1 MNPNFAIN
9 TEYGILVL
17 NKNDR
22 GVCGDV
28 QRTGYFERDQIN
40 LLKNIIEKLL
50 VKKQHIVFYDVG
62 ANIGTH
68 TLAIANTFQDK
79 VSIRS
84 FEAQRQIFYQLCGMV
99 SLNGLRNV
107 SCHNYAIGDDE
118 ECFFIDAMLPD
129 YDAYQNFGG
138 FELLPIDKSDNMDM
152 IKNHQERVDIYPLSY
167 FNEHVDIIKMDIE
180 GMEEQ
185 ALKGSEDWIDCYKPV
200 FMVEQHKSNA
210 DNIIAFFED
219 MGYSVPPQQH
229 DLICIPPGFDLV
241 L

>member
-1 MNPNFAIN
+1 MNPNFPVN
-9 TEYGILVL
+9 TEYGILIL

-40 LLKNIIEKLL
+40 LLKKIVEKLL
-50 VKKQHIVFYDVG
+50 EKKECIRFYDVG

-68 TLAIANTFQDK
+68 TLALANTFK
-79 VSIRS
+79 EKITVRS
-84 FEAQRQIFYQLCGMV
+84 FEAQRQIYYQLCGMV

-107 SCHNYAIGDDE
+107 SCHHFAIGGDD
-118 ECFFIDAMLPD
+118 IDHINVNLPD

-152 IKNHQERVDIYPLSY
+152 IKNHTERVEVYPLCW
-167 FNEHVDIIKMDIE
+167 FNEHVDLIKMDIE

-185 ALKGSEDWIDCYKPV
+185 ALKGSEDWIDCYKPI

-210 DNIIAFFED
+210 DNIIAFFKD

>member
-9 TEYGILVL
+9 TEYGILIL

-118 ECFFIDAMLPD
+118 ECLFIDAMLPD

>member
-1 MNPNFAIN
+1 MNPNFVAN
-9 TEYGILVL
+9 TEYGLLIL

-40 LLKNIIEKLL
+40 LLKKIIEKLL
-50 VKKQHIVFYDVG
+50 VKKQHVVFYDVG

-68 TLAIANTFQDK
+68 TLAIASTFKDN
-79 VSIRS
+79 VSVRA

-107 SCHNYAIGDDE
+107 SCHNFAIGSDE
-118 ECFFIDAMLPD
+118 IDHIDATLPD
-129 YDAYQNFGG
+129 YDSYQNFGG
-138 FELLPIDKSDNMDM
+138 YELLLIDKSDNMDM
-152 IKNHQERVDIYPLSY
+152 VKNHTERVEVYPLHW
-167 FNEHVDIIKMDIE
+167 FNEHVDLIKMDIE

-185 ALKGSEDWIDCYKPV
+185 ALFAAEDWIDCYKPV

-210 DNIIAFFED
+210 GNIIAFFES

-229 DLICIPPGFDLV
+229 DLICIPPRFDLI

>member
-1 MNPNFAIN
+1 M
-9 TEYGILVL
+9 
-17 NKNDR
+17 
-22 GVCGDV
+22 
-28 QRTGYFERDQIN
+28 
-40 LLKNIIEKLL
+40 
-50 VKKQHIVFYDVG
+50 FYDVG

-118 ECFFIDAMLPD
+118 ECLFIDAMLPD

>member
-9 TEYGILVL
+9 TEYGLLIL

-118 ECFFIDAMLPD
+118 ECLFIDAMLPD

>member
-9 TEYGILVL
+9 TEYGILIL

-118 ECFFIDAMLPD
+118 ECLFIDAMLPD

-229 DLICIPPGFDLV
+229 DLICIPPGFDLI